1 MGGTIMK
8 KHFTLIELLVVI
20 AIIAI
25 LAAILLPA
33 LQAARAHAQSAS
45 CVSNLNQLAKYG
57 QTYIN
62 ENREFWPAANTTA
75 FIESAKYT
83 HGSWLARLCRAKIIP
98 NQYADFTIEGS
109 GSRPGWAGCPSIPL
123 KKINDTKYAGVNVQ
137 TYAAIYNNNTGS
149 TSAQGPDPVKGIR
162 FNDAEYSNGYFNNTN
177 TIADR
182 GVTKSKRVWFADG
195 RSYNYGTQYC
205 HIYSSFKASDSSQG
219 GTDFARFAPVHNGRG
234 NMACWDGHVA
244 STDADSMRN
253 YYHTY
258 IFGRGTNWAHVSVSL
273 FYYSSDEVTPAK
285 EGGVGHM
292 TPYL

>member
-1 MGGTIMK
+1 MPYPLDDLDAVIDAVHTEYRSPCHCIIEHLDPGTTSGGDDR
-8 KHFTLIELLVVI
+8 HASGYRGDQCTLGGRQRDEERTV
-20 AIIAI
+20 
-25 LAAILLPA
+25 
-33 LQAARAHAQSAS
+33 R
-45 CVSNLNQLAKYG
+45 K
-57 QTYIN
+57 
-62 ENREFWPAANTTA
+62 
-75 FIESAKYT
+75 
-83 HGSWLARLCRAKIIP
+83 
-98 NQYADFTIEGS
+98 
-109 GSRPGWAGCPSIPL
+109 
-123 KKINDTKYAGVNVQ
+123 
-137 TYAAIYNNNTGS
+137 
-149 TSAQGPDPVKGIR
+149 
-162 FNDAEYSNGYFNNTN
+162 
-177 TIADR
+177 IADR

-205 HIYSSFKASDSSQG
+205 HIYSSYKASDFSQG